1 MPIYLEQSGG
11 GLQKEDFN
19 MKVEDENYVTQKP
32 HIMGNDEE
40 NRMEDLKVKT
50 ILTIEFQM
58 KDKLLDDNYR
68 SKELMLHN
76 EMDYEV

>member
-1 MPIYLEQSGG
+1 
-11 GLQKEDFN
+11 
-19 MKVEDENYVTQKP
+19 
-32 HIMGNDEE
+32 MGNDEE